1 MEYLVGWG
9 IAVGIIGSAAALRRA
24 LPELLRAL
32 AHRVAGRDTPAGPEV
47 AELHQ
52 ALAAMQTRLGDPRS
66 AWSSRAAYWRSSA
79 TASACPARHAAA
91 GTRDSGGRGFGSR
104 IRAAHPPPVPSGL
117 RSASATFLQ
126 RTPYPGDSPMRA
138 VAISAG
144 LLVVLLPVLQAQ
156 AAPSTTAQALTWGPA
171 PAVFPP
177 GAKMAVVNGD
187 PSKRAPFTVQLSL
200 PAGYK
205 VPPHFHPTAELIEVK
220 QGTLLAGM
228 GDVLDLSKAQAMV
241 VGAKALVPAKLHHFA
256 SAKGATV
263 ISVTALGPFA
273 MTYVNA
279 ADDPQAA
286 GKH

>member
-1 MEYLVGWG
+1 
-9 IAVGIIGSAAALRRA
+9 
-24 LPELLRAL
+24 
-32 AHRVAGRDTPAGPEV
+32 
-47 AELHQ
+47 
-52 ALAAMQTRLGDPRS
+52 
-66 AWSSRAAYWRSSA
+66 
-79 TASACPARHAAA
+79 
-91 GTRDSGGRGFGSR
+91 
-104 IRAAHPPPVPSGL
+104 
-117 RSASATFLQ
+117 
-126 RTPYPGDSPMRA
+126 MRA